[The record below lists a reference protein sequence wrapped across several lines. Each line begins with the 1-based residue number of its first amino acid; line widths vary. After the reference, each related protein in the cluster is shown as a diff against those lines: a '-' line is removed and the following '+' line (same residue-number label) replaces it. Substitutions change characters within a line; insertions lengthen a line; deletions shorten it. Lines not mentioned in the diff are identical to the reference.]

1 MCPKDTMPLIWKKI
15 QVKIKYFHIRLPGVM
30 HLERKKKKERYFVK
44 RTKYMSCSDY
54 DKKGFCLL
62 VSLVQ
67 KQVIKLLR
75 SQKVAMWLI
84 CSLEFTPPHTHT
96 L

>member
-1 MCPKDTMPLIWKKI
+1 
-15 QVKIKYFHIRLPGVM
+15 
-30 HLERKKKKERYFVK
+30 
-44 RTKYMSCSDY
+44 MSCSDY